1 MNVVT
6 WACLPHI
13 PNVLLTTRQHHA
25 SLSYSFLKKRISTT
39 LLPHIVE
46 LKLCSSESRQETP
59 PSYIYIC
66 GDKLLPAKSCR
77 TIQNTDSRQ
86 RRSSSPWQPL
96 WQQHLRPLA
105 LDLPSFSLDPGMA
118 VSVEPGV
125 GSKWQGLALQEQAKQ
140 GVHPRVEPDPLLDL
154 AELEVRLR
162 VEADP
167 LLDLAKHSPR
177 RLIN

>member
-1 MNVVT
+1 
-6 WACLPHI
+6 
-13 PNVLLTTRQHHA
+13 
-25 SLSYSFLKKRISTT
+25 
-39 LLPHIVE
+39 
-46 LKLCSSESRQETP
+46 
-59 PSYIYIC
+59 
-66 GDKLLPAKSCR
+66 
-77 TIQNTDSRQ
+77 
-86 RRSSSPWQPL
+86 
-96 WQQHLRPLA
+96 
-105 LDLPSFSLDPGMA
+105 MA